1 MTVSDLPTIDLQ
13 ASDEVVKQALETAFT
28 TIGFALISGHGIA
41 EGQVSEMRQLLKT
54 YFNRPLSEK
63 LQESITP
70 ENYRGYI
77 PLGFFRQ
84 TATTPSPITMRVI
97 SSTMRSLKKT
107 RSGHGVIY
115 MAPIAGPMSPLT
127 SKLPF

>member
-1 MTVSDLPTIDLQ
+1 MTVSNLPTIDLQ

-41 EGQVSEMRQLLKT
+41 EGQISEMRQLLKT

-77 PLGFFRQ
+77 PLGFFS
-84 TATTPSPITMRVI
+84 ANSD
-97 SSTMRSLKKT
+97 
-107 RSGHGVIY
+107 
-115 MAPIAGPMSPLT
+115 
-127 SKLPF
+127 